1 LVVGGDYR
9 FVRNPMYLAVVMAVL
24 GQAMIFGSRAL
35 LIYAL
40 AVWAIMAAFVRWYE
54 EPVLLE
60 RYGDQYQRYRQGV
73 RAWVPRLHPW
83 QADADHAGNSV

>member
-1 LVVGGDYR
+1 
-9 FVRNPMYLAVVMAVL
+9 
-24 GQAMIFGSRAL
+24 
-35 LIYAL
+35 
-40 AVWAIMAAFVRWYE
+40 
-54 EPVLLE
+54 VLLE